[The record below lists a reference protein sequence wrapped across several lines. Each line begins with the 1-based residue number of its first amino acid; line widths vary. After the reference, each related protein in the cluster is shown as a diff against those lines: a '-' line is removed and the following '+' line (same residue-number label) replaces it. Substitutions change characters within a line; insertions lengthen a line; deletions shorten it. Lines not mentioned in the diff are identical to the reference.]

1 MISTSDFKPGM
12 TIEIDGKLYSIMG
25 YDHVKPGKG
34 GAFLQ
39 TKLREIESGRI
50 INKRFRAGEK
60 VNQAYVDTREY
71 QYLYRSGDDFVFM
84 DKESYVQLTL
94 TKDQIGDS
102 YKYIKENSDI
112 QVQMYQN
119 NPIGI
124 AVPDAVELEVIQS
137 PPAVKGN
144 TVSGGT
150 KDVTVETGV
159 EVTVPLFVNKG
170 DILKI
175 DTSTGEYMERV
186 NK

>member
-1 MISTSDFKPGM
+1 
-12 TIEIDGKLYSIMG
+12 
-25 YDHVKPGKG
+25 
-34 GAFLQ
+34 
-39 TKLREIESGRI
+39 
-50 INKRFRAGEK
+50 
-60 VNQAYVDTREY
+60 
-71 QYLYRSGDDFVFM
+71 
-84 DKESYVQLTL
+84 
-94 TKDQIGDS
+94 
-102 YKYIKENSDI
+102 
-112 QVQMYQN
+112 MYQN

>member
-1 MISTSDFKPGM
+1 MISTSDFRPGL
-12 TIEIDGKLYSIMG
+12 TIELDGKLYSIMK

-39 TKLREIESGRI
+39 TKLRQIESGRI

-71 QYLYRSGDDFVFM
+71 QYLYRSGNDFIFM
-84 DKESYVQLTL
+84 DKQSYEQLSL

-119 NPIGI
+119 NPIGVD
-124 AVPDAVELEVIQS
+124 VPDTVELEVMQA

-144 TVSGGT
+144 TVSGGS
-150 KDVTVETGV
+150 KFVTLETGV
-159 EVTVPLFVNKG
+159 EVSVPLFINKG
-170 DILKI
+170 DVLKV
-175 DTSTGEYMERV
+175 DTRSGEYIERV
-186 NK
+186 N